1 MSKICINLSKAKRRQ
16 ILDVGNFKEVDFEFD
31 RKSNARRIW
40 LTSRETKKRKNKG
53 GKGKIGNKEDSDEKE
68 HSYSNGELY
77 KFES

>member
-1 MSKICINLSKAKRRQ
+1 M
-16 ILDVGNFKEVDFEFD
+16 
-31 RKSNARRIW
+31 
-40 LTSRETKKRKNKG
+40 TSRETKKRKNKG